1 VLRKT
6 FVLKREKLTEDF
18 KKIHIEGP
26 HDLYYLP
33 NMHVMKSRMMRWAAH
48 NMTNLEEKRN
58 FI

>member
-6 FVLKREKLTEDF
+6 FVLKREKLTRLQ
-18 KKIHIEGP
+18 KIRIEEP

-48 NMTNLEEKRN
+48 NTTNLEEKRN

>member
-6 FVLKREKLTEDF
+6 FVFKREKLTGDC

-26 HDLYYLP
+26 HDLYYLS

-48 NMTNLEEKRN
+48 NMTYLEEKIN
-58 FI
+58 VI

>member
-1 VLRKT
+1 MLRKT
-6 FVLKREKLTEDF
+6 VVLKRNKLTGDC

-26 HDLYYLP
+26 LDLYYLS
-33 NMHVMKSRMMRWAAH
+33 NMHVMKSRMMRWAVH